1 MDFAAESRGALP
13 RTESRVQI
21 SLRPATGDDVEW
33 IAELR
38 AVVLRA
44 DLERLGRYD
53 PTRVRQRFRD
63 AFEPSD
69 TRIIVVDGE
78 DVGSVAV
85 RSEGAARWLEHF
97 YIATAHQGRGVGS
110 HVLATVLGDSGLYRL
125 NVLQGSPARGLYERH
140 GFVLESQ
147 DDVDVFMRLDRT
159 GRAIADS
166 DGR

>member
-1 MDFAAESRGALP
+1 MDSVAESRGALP
-13 RTESRVQI
+13 RTERRSQVG
-21 SLRPATGDDVEW
+21 LRPATADDVEW

-53 PTRVRQRFRD
+53 PNRVRQRFRD

-78 DVGSVAV
+78 DVGSVAI
-85 RSEGAARWLEHF
+85 RAEGGARWLEHF
-97 YIATAHQGRGVGS
+97 YIAAAHQGHGVGS
-110 HVLATVLGDSGLYRL
+110 HVLATVLGDSTLYRL

-140 GFVLESQ
+140 GFVEESQ